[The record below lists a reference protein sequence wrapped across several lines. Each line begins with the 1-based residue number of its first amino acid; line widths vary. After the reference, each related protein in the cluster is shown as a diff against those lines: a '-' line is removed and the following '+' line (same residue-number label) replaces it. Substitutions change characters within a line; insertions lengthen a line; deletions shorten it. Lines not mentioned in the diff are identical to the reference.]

1 MTIDFDAIPGS
12 IRKPGVY
19 MEFNTRMAVNTLP
32 GNEQTLLIIAPMLPA
47 GTTPPLEAVNV
58 FSDDEAA
65 TLFGEGSLAHLMA
78 KAAIDANPYLQLQ
91 VIGQEDDPAGV

>member
-1 MTIDFDAIPGS
+1 MTIDFDTIPGS

-91 VIGQEDDPAGV
+91 VIGQE